1 MQGVEA
7 GKLFFESLLG
17 HNKQYKKGMA
27 LLSFCSRLAPFLDKM
42 HWTNIAHLRVD
53 SQVMVLDSLGEVV
66 DS

>member
-1 MQGVEA
+1 MEA

-42 HWTNIAHLRVD
+42 HWTINAQAEERV
-53 SQVMVLDSLGEVV
+53 SLQHNSIDILIFV
-66 DS
+66 